1 MFVLIFSLIFQLTLY
16 FKFLNYG
23 MKFKEENIL
32 GTNSKNLECIKI
44 KTSSIDK
51 NLVLFKII
59 VDKFSALLFSK

>member
-1 MFVLIFSLIFQLTLY
+1 
-16 FKFLNYG
+16 